1 MAFKNTLREDLS
13 AKFLA
18 ALKEDKIPWHA
29 VWQQLRP
36 MNAATGKPYRGV
48 NAMNLSFIADD
59 QCYTDPRWCTFQHA
73 KEKGWKIRKGEH
85 ASPVEYW
92 AYYDR
97 EQKKLLPWPEAQRI
111 IREEPE
117 RAAKDLLLSCR
128 LSLVF
133 NAAQIEGIPPLEK
146 LPATDIET
154 IRSQRDTLLQ
164 NMGVGYKEQGS
175 EAYYSPAADSV
186 VLPPATTFDDVY
198 AYMCTLLHECGHAT
212 SHPTRL
218 DRAIGGVF
226 GSPEYAREELRAEIA
241 SAFVSQALGIEM
253 PKGALEQHF
262 ALHKAYIQSWASALE
277 KNPDELYAAIK
288 DANAI
293 ADYLMEKGEFEAAI
307 EKDLKSM
314 DTLVPKEREKEL
326 FSLWESETNAPETEE
341 WREELTAAEAA
352 LVETWDTKAEQGM
365 SKLANDILKLQ
376 KKPRPRFTD
385 EQLQHARHCSALEY
399 ARSQGYELVRVGSF
413 YTLRQHDSM
422 RFSSDGSW
430 FWNSRGLK
438 GGAIDFIMHYENRT
452 LPEAVLILNGL
463 DPHATSEV
471 KQMSARFLPKEEDL
485 LATKEEKTLELPPK
499 AEDLRHIFAYLATT
513 RGIDYQ
519 LIKQLVMERRLYES
533 QTLSNGKTHN
543 NAVFLALDE
552 QGHPRG
558 ATIRGCSTGSSFK
571 MEASGSNKS
580 YPFELHGKRGEET
593 TLYIFESPIDAL
605 SHATLYKSNHVED
618 KHICRISI
626 GGNGK
631 VEAILRTLQQR
642 PIKSVVFCLDNDDA
656 GQKIYDRLRAE
667 LLASDTGLTSENISQ
682 EKVPSGKDWN
692 EYLLQLQT
700 TPMEKVL
707 SQETSP
713 SAVATGTHRSSKKPI
728 RDQLSDLKKEA
739 ERRNNERAVSSVP
752 INNQGKA
759 L

>member
-36 MNAATGKPYRGV
+36 MNAATGKLYRGV
-48 NAMNLSFIADD
+48 NALNLSFIADD
-59 QCYTDPRWCTFQHA
+59 QGYTDPRWCTFQQA
-73 KEKGWKIRKGEH
+73 KDKGWKIRKGEH

-111 IREEPE
+111 IRDEPE
-117 RAAKDLLLSCR
+117 RAEKDLLLSCR

-146 LPATDIET
+146 LLATDIET
-154 IRSQRDTLLQ
+154 IRAQRDTLLQ

-175 EAYYSPAADSV
+175 EAYYSPAADLV

-212 SHPTRL
+212 SHPSRL
-218 DRAIGGVF
+218 NRVLGGVF
-226 GSPEYAREELRAEIA
+226 GSPDYAREELRAEIA
-241 SAFVSQALGIEM
+241 SAFVSQTLGIKM
-253 PKGALEQHF
+253 PEDALEQHF
-262 ALHKAYIQSWASALE
+262 TLHKAYIQSWAAALE

-307 EKDLKSM
+307 EKDLKTKATRVS
-314 DTLVPKEREKEL
+314 KEREKEL

-341 WREELTAAEAA
+341 WREELTEAESA
-352 LVETWDTKAEQGM
+352 LVEAWDAKAEQGM
-365 SKLANDILKLQ
+365 AKLANDTLKLRQ
-376 KKPRPRFTD
+376 KATKPRFTD
-385 EQLQHARHCSALEY
+385 EQLQHARECSALEY
-399 ARSQGYELVRVGSF
+399 ARAQGYDLVRVGSF

-422 RFSSDGSW
+422 RFSPDGSW

-463 DPHATSEV
+463 DPHAVTSEV
-471 KQMSARFLPKEEDL
+471 KQTSARFLPKEEDL
-485 LATKEEKTLELPPK
+485 LAVKEEKVLELPPK
-499 AEDLRHIFAYLATT
+499 AEDLRHVFAYLATT

-519 LIKQLVMERRLYES
+519 LIKQLVMERRIYES
-533 QTLSNGKTHN
+533 QIVSSGKTHS

-558 ATIRGCSTGSSFK
+558 ATIRGCSTSSSFK
-571 MEASGSNKS
+571 MESIGSDKS
-580 YPFELHGKRGEET
+580 YPFELHGKQGEET
-593 TLYIFESPIDAL
+593 ALYIFESPIDAL
-605 SHATLYKSNHVED
+605 SHATLYKNNHVED

-631 VEAILRTLQQR
+631 VEAILRTLQQK

-667 LLASDTGLTSENISQ
+667 LLASDSGLTSKNISQ

-692 EYLLQLQT
+692 EYLLQPHT
-700 TPMEKVL
+700 T
-707 SQETSP
+707 Q
-713 SAVATGTHRSSKKPI
+713 HSSKKPI
-728 RDQLSDLKKEA
+728 RNQLSELKKEA
-739 ERRNNERAVSSVP
+739 ERRSSERAASV
-752 INNQGKA
+752 NQANTQDKA

>member
-36 MNAATGKPYRGV
+36 MNAATGKLYRGV
-48 NAMNLSFIADD
+48 NALNLSFIADD
-59 QCYTDPRWCTFQHA
+59 QGYTDPRWCTFQQA

-111 IREEPE
+111 IRDEPE
-117 RAAKDLLLSCR
+117 RAEKDLLLSCR

-154 IRSQRDTLLQ
+154 IRAQRDTLLQ

-175 EAYYSPAADSV
+175 EAYYSSAADLV

-212 SHPTRL
+212 SHPSRL
-218 DRAIGGVF
+218 NRVLGGVF
-226 GSPEYAREELRAEIA
+226 GSPDYAREELRAEIA
-241 SAFVSQALGIEM
+241 SAFVSQTLGIEM
-253 PKGALEQHF
+253 PEDALEQHF
-262 ALHKAYIQSWASALE
+262 TLHKAYIQSWAAALE

-307 EKDLKSM
+307 EKDLKTKATRVS
-314 DTLVPKEREKEL
+314 KEREKEL
-326 FSLWESETNAPETEE
+326 FSLWESETNDPETEE
-341 WREELTAAEAA
+341 WREELTEAESA
-352 LVETWDTKAEQGM
+352 LVEAWDAKAEQGM
-365 SKLANDILKLQ
+365 SKLANDTLKLRQ
-376 KKPRPRFTD
+376 KATKPRFTD
-385 EQLQHARHCSALEY
+385 EQLQHARECSALEY
-399 ARSQGYELVRVGSF
+399 ARAQGYDLVRVGSF

-422 RFSSDGSW
+422 RFGPDGSW

-463 DPHATSEV
+463 DPHAVTSEV
-471 KQMSARFLPKEEDL
+471 KQTSARFLPKEEDL
-485 LATKEEKTLELPPK
+485 LAVKEEKVLELPPK
-499 AEDLRHIFAYLATT
+499 AEDLRHVFAYLATT

-519 LIKQLVMERRLYES
+519 LIKQLVMERRIYES
-533 QTLSNGKTHN
+533 QIVSSGKTHS

-558 ATIRGCSTGSSFK
+558 ATIRGCSTSSSFK
-571 MEASGSNKS
+571 MEAIGSDKS
-580 YPFELHGKRGEET
+580 YPFELHGKQGEET
-593 TLYIFESPIDAL
+593 ALYIFESPIDAL
-605 SHATLYKSNHVED
+605 SHATLYKNNHVED

-631 VEAILRTLQQR
+631 VEAILRTLQQK

-667 LLASDTGLTSENISQ
+667 LLASEAGLTSENISQ

-692 EYLLQLQT
+692 EYLLQLHT
-700 TPMEKVL
+700 T
-707 SQETSP
+707 Q
-713 SAVATGTHRSSKKPI
+713 HSSKKPI
-728 RDQLSDLKKEA
+728 RNQLSELKKEA
-739 ERRNNERAVSSVP
+739 ERRSNERAASV
-752 INNQGKA
+752 NQANTQDKA